1 MYKIDQNINQN
12 NAEIDQQIID
22 QYNLNYIQTQNNKTN
37 IKNQNKIKNQLE
49 NHYENKYRKNKNN
62 QLQYLQNQELI
73 NDITKMHLIPP
84 KCPMTP
90 QSFTDF
96 FNDTSQL
103 KKAAPYK
110 LLYEQHPKDLKIH
123 TKIEYNNFYSDWK
136 KDAIN
141 YNDKKYTT
149 QYLDYT
155 NNSNNSNNNANNNM
169 NVNTLYG
176 SNIRNKEDKDNISE
190 NIKIYEETK
199 NQKGFAVPMKSNGSN
214 TVETLYDNCLNKR
227 TFEYKRFGYNMLSPQ
242 EPNKVNHLVDN
253 PLYNNYLSEETNSMY
268 ENYLNSRI
276 KNASNIYDIIFE
288 DMYYLGYS
296 PNDDNDNK
304 DNNDNNS

>member
-1 MYKIDQNINQN
+1 MYKIDQNIYQN

-22 QYNLNYIQTQNNKTN
+22 QHNLNYIQKQNNKTN
-37 IKNQNKIKNQLE
+37 IKNQNKIKKQLE
-49 NHYENKYRKNKNN
+49 NHYENHYYKNKNN
-62 QLQYLQNQELI
+62 KLQHLQQQELI

-96 FNDTSQL
+96 FNDSSEL
-103 KKAAPYK
+103 KRAAPYK
-110 LLYEQHPKDLKIH
+110 LLYEQHPKDCKIH

-136 KDAIN
+136 KDATD
-141 YNDKKYTT
+141 YTDKKYSS
-149 QYLDYT
+149 QYLNYT
-155 NNSNNSNNNANNNM
+155 NNTNNTNSNNNNM
-169 NVNTLYG
+169 NVNTLSG
-176 SNIRNKEDKDNISE
+176 SNKNEEDIGNISK

-214 TVETLYDNCLNKR
+214 TVKTLYNDCLNKR
-227 TFEYKRFGYNMLSPQ
+227 TFEYKRFGYNMLAEQ

-268 ENYLNSRI
+268 EKYLNSRI
-276 KNASNIYDIIFE
+276 KNASNIYDIVFE
-288 DMYYLGYS
+288 DMYYMGYS
-296 PNDDNDNK
+296 PNDNDG
-304 DNNDNNS
+304 NS